1 MAREKYD
8 YLKIS
13 YETSDTMIFYI
24 YYTVVLVLRH
34 LCAMKIEKKKPNYL
48 FHILITQDMKIKTS
62 TYFMKYFS
70 LQLKNV

>member
-13 YETSDTMIFYI
+13 YETSDTMTFYI

-34 LCAMKIEKKKPNYL
+34 LCAMKIEKKPNYL
-48 FHILITQDMKIKTS
+48 FHILLTQDMKIKTS

>member
-13 YETSDTMIFYI
+13 YETSATMIFYI

-34 LCAMKIEKKKPNYL
+34 LCAMKIEKKTNYL
-48 FHILITQDMKIKTS
+48 FHILLTQD
-62 TYFMKYFS
+62 
-70 LQLKNV
+70 

>member
-13 YETSDTMIFYI
+13 YETSATMIFYI

-34 LCAMKIEKKKPNYL
+34 LCAMKIEKKKPTIY
-48 FHILITQDMKIKTS
+48 FISYSHRTS
-62 TYFMKYFS
+62 TYFMKYFF